1 MTEHDTD
8 IGLVVLTN
16 REPYVH
22 DAADDVT
29 KPVGGLTAAMDDV
42 MREVGGT
49 WVAHGHG
56 PADFDVTDPDG
67 YVAVPPGAERYL
79 LKRLDIPETAYD
91 GYYYG
96 YSNQVLWP
104 LCHEH
109 VDRIRA
115 SPDDWNAYRRVN
127 EQFATAALDAL
138 DRQDDDTTLLWV
150 HDYHLA
156 LVPELVRRRA
166 DGDVTIQHFWH
177 IPWPPAQLFDRSPH
191 ADALLSGLLGNDRIG
206 FHTRGYAREFLD
218 TVERTLPA
226 ADVDTESL
234 HVAYDGRTVDVY
246 VAPVGID
253 TQTVGEL
260 ADSAAATQF
269 WNDLCEREGIGSDEH
284 IAVSVDRLDYTKG
297 ILQRLDAI
305 EHLLERD
312 DSLHGSFRLLQ
323 KGSPT
328 REQIPEYERYQ
339 RDVAEKI
346 RRLNARFGTDEW
358 RPVVYLDG
366 RYTRTEIVSLYRN
379 ADVGIVS
386 PLADGYNLVA
396 QEYIAAN
403 EGGDGALVL
412 SKFAGVH
419 TLVGDDAFTIN
430 PHDTAGFAAQ
440 IEAALNA
447 PKRER
452 AERFRRMYH
461 NVASADIGAWM
472 EHSLAWWTR

>member
-1 MTEHDTD
+1 MTETDTD
-8 IGLVVLTN
+8 TGLVVLTN

-22 DAADDVT
+22 DAPNDVT

-42 MREVGGT
+42 MREIGGT

-56 PADFDVTDPDG
+56 RADFDVTDSDG
-67 YVAVPPGAERYL
+67 YVTVPPDDGQYS
-79 LKRLDIPETAYD
+79 LKRLDIPDQPYE

-115 SPDDWNAYRRVN
+115 SPDDWTAYTAVN
-127 EQFATAALDAL
+127 EQFAGAALDAL
-138 DRQDDDTTLLWV
+138 ARQDDDTALLWV

-156 LVPELVRRRA
+156 LVPELVRRQT

-191 ADALLSGLLGNDRIG
+191 AAALLTGLLGNDRIG
-206 FHTRGYAREFLD
+206 FHTHGYAQEFLA
-218 TVERTLPA
+218 TVERTLPDA
-226 ADVDTESL
+226 EVDTDALQVTHE
-234 HVAYDGRTVDVY
+234 GRTVEVY

-253 TQTVGEL
+253 TQTVDNL
-260 ADSAAATQF
+260 AESPEAERF
-269 WNDLCEREGIGSDEH
+269 WRDLREREGIAPDER

-297 ILQRLDAI
+297 ILQRLDAV

-312 DSLHGSFRLLQ
+312 DSLRGSFRLLQ

-339 RDVAEKI
+339 RDIFEKI
-346 RRLNARFGTDEW
+346 RHLNDRFGTEEW
-358 RPVVYLDG
+358 QPVVYLDG
-366 RYTRTEIVSLYRN
+366 RYTRAEISSLYRN
-379 ADVGIVS
+379 ADVCIVS

-396 QEYIAAN
+396 QEYVAAN
-403 EGGDGALVL
+403 QSASGALVL

-419 TLVGDDAFTIN
+419 TLIGDDAFTIN

-440 IEAALNA
+440 IEAALDA
-447 PKRER
+447 PKTER
-452 AERFRRMYH
+452 AERFQRMYEQ
-461 NVASADIGAWM
+461 VAASDIGAWM
-472 EHSLAWWTR
+472 EHSLGQWSR